1 MNIKPVTQRTMDG
14 GIIAGIVIGG
24 LIVLAYA
31 WCFIYSCIYPSP
43 PEGYGGSYVG
53 AGAGVSV

>member
-1 MNIKPVTQRTMDG
+1 MDG

-24 LIVLAYA
+24 LIVLSYA
-31 WCFIYSCIYPSP
+31 WCFIYTCIYPSP